1 MESLKKALS
10 ETMTSKGD
18 VERLEKDKVVLGE
31 LLQLQSW
38 RAFKNRN
45 LELSRTELSI
55 EKREVW
61 SDCKDE
67 RP

>member
-31 LLQLQSW
+31 LLQLRSW
-38 RAFKNRN
+38 RA
-45 LELSRTELSI
+45 SRTELSI